1 MKKTLSL
8 IAVLLFLTVAEA
20 SGGESANLLIGK
32 WKLASGATGCNTSM
46 TYTDKAVT
54 QVAWNGTQSTIA
66 VTFVTGDSTKFPAT
80 VYVLT
85 DAGIE
90 YHVTYIFSSKDKV
103 TIDTAAMC
111 TYDRL

>member
-1 MKKTLSL
+1 MKKTMSV
-8 IAVLLFLTVAEA
+8 IAFLFLAVAGA
-20 SGGESANLLIGK
+20 SAGEHVNLLLGK

-46 TYTDKAVT
+46 TYAEKSVT
-54 QVAWNGTQSTIA
+54 QVAWNGTPSTIA
-66 VTFVTGDSTKFPAT
+66 VTYVTGDSTKFPAT

-103 TIDTAAMC
+103 TIDTGAMC
-111 TYDRL
+111 TYDRV